1 MVVGRLPGRSEP
13 TARPALYGELVSPG
27 VPVESSPG
35 RIGRVFNARS
45 ATLRQMA
52 WRGRGGGHQDVVRLF
67 PVEGVDG
74 GRLERGGVGAS
85 VPG

>member
-1 MVVGRLPGRSEP
+1 MNRGDVFALDRSRFNGPLGATVAGALFIPLVVLAAFDEEV
-13 TARPALYGELVSPG
+13 Y
-27 VPVESSPG
+27 
-35 RIGRVFNARS
+35 
-45 ATLRQMA
+45 
-52 WRGRGGGHQDVVRLF
+52 WLF